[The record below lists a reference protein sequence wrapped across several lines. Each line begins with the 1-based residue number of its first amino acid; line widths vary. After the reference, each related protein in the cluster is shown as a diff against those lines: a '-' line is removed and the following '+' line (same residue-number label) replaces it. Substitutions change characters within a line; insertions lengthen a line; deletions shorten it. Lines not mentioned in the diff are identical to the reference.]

1 MDLKTEKYYIQ
12 MAQKD
17 FIFFGI
23 LYDENYEKILNYVI
37 AKTGDVRAAAD
48 ITSEVFF
55 KAMQN
60 LSKFKWQKVPFS
72 SWLYKIAQNE
82 IANFYNKEKKQGK
95 SLDWLLDEVGY
106 EPPDKTD
113 IENEIIEAQQHLE
126 KLKSIKKIK
135 KNIKQLDK
143 KYQDVIF
150 LRFWKNMKTKDISS
164 SLNKNE
170 NTIKSLLMRGLKLL
184 RSEDSFMQLN
194 SKKSVISLKQEK

>member
-17 FIFFGI
+17 FDFFGF
-23 LYDENYEKILNYVI
+23 LYDENYEKFLNYI
-37 AKTGDVRAAAD
+37 IYKTGDVQSSAD

-82 IANFYNKEKKQGK
+82 IVNFYNKEKKQGK
-95 SLDWLLDEVGY
+95 SLDWLLDEIGY
-106 EPPDKTD
+106 EPQDKTD
-113 IENEIIEAQQHLE
+113 IENEIIEAQQQIE
-126 KLKSIKKIK
+126 KSKSIKKIK
-135 KNIKQLDK
+135 KNVKQLDK

-164 SLNKNE
+164 FLNKNE
-170 NTIKSLLMRGLKLL
+170 NTIKSLLMRGVKML
-184 RSEDSFMQLN
+184 RENSFMQLKT
-194 SKKSVISLKQEK
+194 KKSVISLKQEK